1 MAGSSVEASRKE
13 DVRSM
18 YEGFAATY
26 ADMMD
31 VEIGLPMYTDC
42 LGRLRDRIAAAGLPA
57 NYPVL
62 DTACG
67 PGHMLAM
74 YREQFDEERALVGL
88 DLAPA
93 MVKLAR
99 EKIKGEAR
107 VEVGDMCELKE
118 EPSGFCSAVVNF
130 YALQHVS
137 HQGAQEAF
145 VQWFR
150 VLVPGGQLVVHL
162 WEGSG
167 AIDYGGQADIVA
179 LRYTSEQLQQWA
191 KQAGFTVAACAVVP
205 GTVEEF
211 AMDAVSL
218 EAFKPVV

>member
-1 MAGSSVEASRKE
+1 
-13 DVRSM
+13 M
-18 YEGFAATY
+18 YEGFADTY
-26 ADMMD
+26 AGMMD
-31 VEIGLPMYTDC
+31 AEIGLPMYTDC

-57 NYPVL
+57 SCPVM

-93 MVKLAR
+93 MVKLAQGN
-99 EKIKGEAR
+99 IKGEAR
-107 VEVGDMCELKE
+107 VEVGDMCELKAE
-118 EPSGFCSAVVNF
+118 ASGSCSAVVNF

-137 HQGAQEAF
+137 SQGAQEAF
-145 VQWFR
+145 AQWFR
-150 VLVPGGQLVVHL
+150 VLAPGGQLIVHL

-167 AIDYGGQADIVA
+167 AIDYGGQTDIVA

-191 KQAGFTVAACAVVP
+191 EQAGFTVAACVGVP
-205 GTVEEF
+205 GIVEEF
-211 AMDAVSL
+211 VMDAVSL
-218 EAFKPVV
+218 EAFKPAA